1 MTWLSIHFY
10 PLETENVFL
19 TRAVKPFLEQYI
31 WPKQGARAFFIRYE
45 DEKGRHIR
53 LRLRGEAEWLEE
65 TLLPALKGWFEG
77 RGDWAEVAYEPET
90 ARFGGEEGLSWAEE
104 YFHVS
109 TRVVLER
116 LAKEQF
122 TYGDAMFDALR
133 MHTITAFAMGFKQEK
148 AAWYFGKL
156 CDQWLHT
163 FFTNEA
169 GEPAD
174 AGTQE
179 VIKTGFDKNFD
190 VQKDD
195 LRVALGGL
203 WKALETEKFDK
214 QQPEWVRWLRGNQL
228 ILKEFGET
236 VDKALPSLLHLTN
249 NRLGINNQ
257 DEVYLNYIL
266 SKALYSNRR
275 L

>member
-31 WPKQGARAFFIRYE
+31 WPRQGTRAFFVRYE

-53 LRLRGEAEWLEE
+53 LRLRGDAAWVEE
-65 TLLPALKGWFEG
+65 TLRPALAGWFEG
-77 RGDWAEVAYEPET
+77 RGEWKEVAYEPET
-90 ARFGGEEGLSWAEE
+90 ARFGGERGLALAEE

-116 LAKEQF
+116 LSRDQF

-133 MHTITAFAMGFKQEK
+133 MHAITAFAAGFDRKK
-148 AAWYFGKL
+148 ASWYYGQL
-156 CDQWLHT
+156 CDQWLSAFFRDEEDVPTSAELHT
-163 FFTNEA
+163 EVKAGFEQVFNPQKENLQQALNE
-169 GEPAD
+169 
-174 AGTQE
+174 
-179 VIKTGFDKNFD
+179 
-190 VQKDD
+190 
-195 LRVALGGL
+195 L
-203 WKALETEKFDK
+203 WKALEVEKFDK
-214 QQPEWVRWLRGNQL
+214 KQPEWVRWLRGNQL
-228 ILKEFGET
+228 ILHEFGEYLE
-236 VDKALPSLLHLTN
+236 KSLPSLLHLTN

-266 SKALYSNRR
+266 SKAL
-275 L
+275 

>member
-31 WPKQGARAFFIRYE
+31 WSRQGTRAFFIRYE

-53 LRLRGEAEWLEE
+53 LRLRGEAEWVEE
-65 TLLPALKGWFEG
+65 TLRPALAGWFEG
-77 RGDWAEVAYEPET
+77 RGEWKEVAYEPET
-90 ARFGGEEGLSWAEE
+90 ARFGGERGLALAEE

-116 LAKEQF
+116 LSRDRF

-133 MHTITAFAMGFKQEK
+133 MHTITAFATGFDRKK
-148 AAWYFGKL
+148 ASWYYGQL
-156 CDQWLHT
+156 CDQWLSS
-163 FFTNEA
+163 FFRDDEREQPVPGLQDEVKAGFKQVFSPQKEDLQQALNE
-169 GEPAD
+169 
-174 AGTQE
+174 
-179 VIKTGFDKNFD
+179 
-190 VQKDD
+190 
-195 LRVALGGL
+195 L
-203 WKALETEKFDK
+203 WKALEAGKFDK
-214 QQPEWVRWLRGNQL
+214 KQPEWVRWLRGNQL
-228 ILKEFGET
+228 ILNEFGENL
-236 VDKALPSLLHLTN
+236 DKVLPSLLHLTN

-266 SKALYSNRR
+266 SKAL
-275 L
+275 